1 MPNVDGLLDIK
12 DRAEDI
18 VSRPSPK
25 KKKKKGKAAPPFLS
39 AALKLASMSTKRGN
53 PNAKPVGPIA
63 KYFDSKRKK

>member
-1 MPNVDGLLDIK
+1 MPNVDRLLDIK

-25 KKKKKGKAAPPFLS
+25 KKKKKGKAGPPFMS
-39 AALKLASMSTKRGN
+39 AAFKLATMFPKKGN
-53 PNAKPVGPIA
+53 PNVKPVGPIA